1 MLSPRG
7 RGVAIGVIVAL
18 AGLVV
23 LGARALVGYLLML
36 MIPSTKKRLFAC
48 WNNLHTIVSAR
59 GDYSSFQIVY
69 ALRRQ
74 SPLSNCVRTR
84 TRFRLFLIE
93 SLCQKSLR
101 GRAAVYFIKTIE
113 KTDMRLGT
121 SVKKRRY
128 INLWNYINL
137 RNSSAE
143 GNAR

>member
-1 MLSPRG
+1 
-7 RGVAIGVIVAL
+7 
-18 AGLVV
+18 
-23 LGARALVGYLLML
+23 
-36 MIPSTKKRLFAC
+36 MIPYTKKRLFAC

-84 TRFRLFLIE
+84 TRFRLFLID

>member
-1 MLSPRG
+1 
-7 RGVAIGVIVAL
+7 
-18 AGLVV
+18 
-23 LGARALVGYLLML
+23 
-36 MIPSTKKRLFAC
+36 MIPYTKKRLFAC

-101 GRAAVYFIKTIE
+101 G
-113 KTDMRLGT
+113 GT
-121 SVKKRRY
+121 ASWYHPTPDPFLK
-128 INLWNYINL
+128 
-137 RNSSAE
+137 E
-143 GNAR
+143 GE